1 MLSNVSVKAVES
13 SAAKGF
19 IPHFG
24 LPLLG
29 GAKFTPKVGFK
40 AMDLVKAEKL
50 LRGNVPN
57 TVVTGSINEA
67 GYAVFGYAVNG
78 VEVGT
83 ISFYPSDLDELSS
96 DADIQSVTED
106 LVEKLKSTRI
116 TQSVEDGSAM
126 MQDW

>member
-1 MLSNVSVKAVES
+1 MLSNVSVTAVET
-13 SAAKGF
+13 SAAKTF

-40 AMDLVKAEKL
+40 AMDLEKAEKL
-50 LRGNVPN
+50 LRGSVPN
-57 TVVTGSINEA
+57 TLVTGSINES
-67 GYAVFGYAVNG
+67 GYAVFGYSVNG

-83 ISFYPSDLDELSS
+83 ISFYPSELDELSTEEEV
-96 DADIQSVTED
+96 AAVTAE
-106 LVEKLKSTRI
+106 LVEKLKTTRI
-116 TQSVEDGSAM
+116 TQAVEDGSAM